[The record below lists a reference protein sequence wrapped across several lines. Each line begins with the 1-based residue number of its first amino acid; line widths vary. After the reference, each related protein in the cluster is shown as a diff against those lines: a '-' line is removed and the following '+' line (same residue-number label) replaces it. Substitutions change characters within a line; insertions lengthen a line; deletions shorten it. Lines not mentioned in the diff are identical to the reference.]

1 MDAQEAS
8 ELIEGGDDNAAENNR
23 QKNRTALTISIF
35 AMVLAIT
42 SLGGSNAAKDI
53 TQENILA
60 ANTYAFYQAKSIR
73 QTTLKVAAADM
84 ELQLLREPAMNTAA
98 KEATQKKIDDYK
110 KTIDRYES
118 EPETKEGKKELMV
131 RAKEHEAVRD
141 HAIRQDPWFDYAEG
155 ALQIAIVLLSVS
167 IIGSIPA
174 LYFAG
179 LGLGLLG
186 SVSALN
192 GFLLFYG

>member
-1 MDAQEAS
+1 MTTTRRKTTAK
-8 ELIEGGDDNAAENNR
+8 
-23 QKNRTALTISIF
+23 KNRTALTISIF

-60 ANTYAFYQAKSIR
+60 ANTYAFYQAKPIR
-73 QTTLKVAAADM
+73 QTTLKVAAVDM
-84 ELQLLREPAMNTAA
+84 ELQLLREPTMNAA
-98 KEATQKKIDDYK
+98 AREATQKKIDDYK

-118 EPETKEGKKELMV
+118 EPDTKEGKKELMV
-131 RAKEHEAVRD
+131 RAKAHEAVRD

-155 ALQIAIVLLSVS
+155 GSQIAIVLLSVS

-186 SVSALN
+186 CVSALN
-192 GFLLFYG
+192 GFLLFFG